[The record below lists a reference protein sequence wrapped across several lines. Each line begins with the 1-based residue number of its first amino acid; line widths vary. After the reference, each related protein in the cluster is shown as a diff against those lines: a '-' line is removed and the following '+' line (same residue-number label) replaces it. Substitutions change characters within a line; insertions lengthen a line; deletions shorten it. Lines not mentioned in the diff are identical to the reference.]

1 MTLKSDLGN
10 SCEDGRAES
19 KSDFAMRN
27 PACDEMPMMN
37 TNETKIAI
45 RQMVPADIPA
55 MVELQS
61 RIFPEMLRWTA
72 EELSQHLSVF
82 PEGQLVASDEHGKI
96 VGSASSLI
104 VDWDDYSDSAKW
116 SAISAHG
123 TFHTH
128 NPLGKTLYGAD
139 MAVDPSARRRGVG
152 TLLYEARKTMVRHR
166 GLKRLLT
173 GGRIPGYAEVAQSM
187 TPQEYVADVVRAR
200 KKDPTLSFQLAN
212 GLIVLDVVPEYL
224 EDLESR
230 GYATLLEWLNPEYA
244 VTVTL
249 EESEQVAAMDGQS
262 VEASRIIPQA
272 SRVRIAA
279 FQYLLRP
286 ISCFEEFATQV
297 KFFVRSAQEY
307 RCQFA
312 LFPEYFSMQLLSYLR
327 EPAPARAVRRL
338 AQLTSE
344 YEALFKRLAKE
355 SGLYIVAGTHPIV
368 QQGELFNAAHLFT
381 PNGGVFRQKKVH
393 LTQTEKGPYQMSRG
407 HGFYVYHTAF
417 GRIAILVCYDVEF
430 PEAARV
436 LAEAG
441 VQIIF
446 VPSCTDERQGF
457 CRVRYC
463 AQARASENQIYVAL
477 AGTVGNLPEVPC
489 MATHYGQSAI
499 LTPSDYFFARD
510 GIAAEGTVNQ
520 EQMVI
525 GDVDL
530 RLLDEQRLNGTVL
543 PLNDLIRD
551 AYDRVIHYADY
562 ATGKEPTPE
571 LLAKNSETTARP
583 QRKQCTVA

>member
-1 MTLKSDLGN
+1 
-10 SCEDGRAES
+10 
-19 KSDFAMRN
+19 
-27 PACDEMPMMN
+27 MMA
-37 TNETKIAI
+37 T
-45 RQMVPADIPA
+45 DISG
-55 MVELQS
+55 VLELQS
-61 RIFPEMLRWTA
+61 RVFPETLRWTA
-72 EELSQHLSVF
+72 DELIQHLSIF
-82 PEGQLVASDEHGKI
+82 AEGQLVAINEQGAI

-104 VDWDDYSDSAKW
+104 IDWDDYAESAKW
-116 SAISAHG
+116 SSITGHG
-123 TFHTH
+123 RFETH

-139 MAVDPSARRRGVG
+139 MCVDPVVRRQGVG
-152 TLLYEARKTMVRHR
+152 SMFYEARKQMVKDR

-173 GGRIPGYAEVAQSM
+173 GGRVPGYAQVAQEM
-187 TPQEYVADVVRAR
+187 TPQEYVADVVRGR
-200 KKDPTLSFQLAN
+200 RKDPTLSFQLAN

-224 EDLESR
+224 DDPDSR
-230 GYATLLEWLNPEYA
+230 GYATLLEWLNPEYT
-244 VTVTL
+244 VTVSLDETG
-249 EESEQVAAMDGQS
+249 QAAAMDLMDEETLRDRS
-262 VEASRIIPQA
+262 VA

-286 ISCFEEFATQV
+286 IRSFEEFATQV
-297 KFFVRSAQEY
+297 EFFVRSAQEY

-338 AQLTSE
+338 AQLAPE
-344 YEALFKRLAKE
+344 YENLFKRLARDN
-355 SGLYIVAGTHPIV
+355 SLYIIAGTHPVIER
-368 QQGELFNAAHLFT
+368 GTLFNAAHLFT
-381 PNGGVFRQKKVH
+381 PNGRVFRQKKVH

-407 HGFYVYHTAF
+407 HGFYVYHTDY

-441 VQIIF
+441 AQIIF

-463 AQARASENQIYVAL
+463 AQARASENQIYLAM

-489 MATHYGQSAI
+489 MATHYGQAAI
-499 LTPSDYFFARD
+499 LTPADYFFARD

-525 GDVDL
+525 ADVDL
-530 RLLDEQRLNGTVL
+530 NLLEEQRINGTVL

-551 AYDRVIHYADY
+551 AYDRVIHYADHRGGETLGNATAATVPANPY
-562 ATGKEPTPE
+562 AIEEK
-571 LLAKNSETTARP
+571 
-583 QRKQCTVA
+583 